1 MPMDHEER
9 FSRIDRQLEFL
20 AGNHA
25 QFWAD
30 LQELQQ
36 ISRRNSEQIEQHSAQ
51 IAELGNYI
59 LRIGRVVEEQGRQ
72 HERRIEEQE
81 RQHERRIE
89 EEAQQRKEE
98 TLRRDEESR
107 RRDEEIRR
115 LDERLNAL
123 FERYFGNGGKDR
135 PKPSH

>member
-25 QFWAD
+25 QLWAD

-36 ISRRNSEQIEQHSAQ
+36 ISRRHSEQLVQV
-51 IAELGNYI
+51 GDFI
-59 LRIGRVVEEQGRQ
+59 LRLGRVVEEQGRQ
-72 HERRIEEQE
+72 LERRIENETEQ
-81 RQHERRIE
+81 RR
-89 EEAQQRKEE
+89 EE
-98 TLRRDEESR
+98 TRRRDEESR
-107 RRDEEIRR
+107 RRDEESRR
-115 LDERLNAL
+115 RDEESRRFDERLNAL

-135 PKPSH
+135 SNPSH